1 VIADVEST
9 GVFDLDDMRYAPF
22 LDALAF
28 ERLPQENLLVYLR
41 SIAWAVRL
49 SRAVSSLGF
58 FPACTER
65 DYGRLEGLVARRDAL
80 ASQVEDTKRRR
91 RDRELT
97 LNESARLRME
107 LKKLE
112 KELGQTTDEIKE
124 ICNG

>member
-1 VIADVEST
+1 
-9 GVFDLDDMRYAPF
+9 M
-22 LDALAF
+22 
-28 ERLPQENLLVYLR
+28 
-41 SIAWAVRL
+41 
-49 SRAVSSLGF
+49 
-58 FPACTER
+58 
-65 DYGRLEGLVARRDAL
+65 ARRDAL

-97 LNESARLRME
+97 LNESACLRIE

>member
-1 VIADVEST
+1 MCAK
-9 GVFDLDDMRYAPF
+9 
-22 LDALAF
+22 
-28 ERLPQENLLVYLR
+28 Q
-41 SIAWAVRL
+41 
-49 SRAVSSLGF
+49 
-58 FPACTER
+58 
-65 DYGRLEGLVARRDAL
+65 DYERLEGLVARRDAL

-97 LNESARLRME
+97 LNESACLRME

>member
-1 VIADVEST
+1 
-9 GVFDLDDMRYAPF
+9 M
-22 LDALAF
+22 
-28 ERLPQENLLVYLR
+28 
-41 SIAWAVRL
+41 
-49 SRAVSSLGF
+49 
-58 FPACTER
+58 
-65 DYGRLEGLVARRDAL
+65 ARRDAL

-97 LNESARLRME
+97 LNESAHLRME